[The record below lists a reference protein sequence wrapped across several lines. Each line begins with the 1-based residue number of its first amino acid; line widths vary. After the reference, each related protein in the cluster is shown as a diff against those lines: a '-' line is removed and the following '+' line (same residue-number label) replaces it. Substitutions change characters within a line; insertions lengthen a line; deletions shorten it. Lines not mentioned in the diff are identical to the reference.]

1 MTQAEVKTEPETIT
15 ELEAKLIDRIRQMS
29 IAEQH
34 QFLQFLNET
43 FPELIE
49 VEQEPKKIPE
59 PEIPP
64 IERQQK
70 AVTILQDIANSGGLD
85 IDDPVE
91 WQREQ
96 RQDRPLPGRE
106 D

>member
-1 MTQAEVKTEPETIT
+1 MIQVT
-15 ELEAKLIDRIRQMS
+15 ELEAKLFDRIRKMS
-29 IAEQH
+29 IAEQN

-49 VEQEPKKIPE
+49 VEQEPKKNPE
-59 PEIPP
+59 PEISP

-91 WQREQ
+91 WQREE
-96 RQDRPLPGRE
+96 RKDRPLPGRE

>member
-1 MTQAEVKTEPETIT
+1 MTQIETT
-15 ELEAKLIDRIRQMS
+15 TDLEEILIDRIRKMS
-29 IAEQH
+29 IDEQH
-34 QFLQFLNET
+34 RFLQFLDET

-64 IERQQK
+64 IEQQQK

-85 IDDPVE
+85 IDDPVA
-91 WQREQ
+91 
-96 RQDRPLPGRE
+96 
-106 D
+106 

>member
-1 MTQAEVKTEPETIT
+1 MIQVT
-15 ELEAKLIDRIRQMS
+15 ELEAKLFSHIQKMS
-29 IAEQH
+29 IDEQH
-34 QFLQFLNET
+34 RFLQFLDET

-59 PEIPP
+59 SEIPP
-64 IERQQK
+64 IEQQQK

-85 IDDPVE
+85 IDDPVA

>member
-1 MTQAEVKTEPETIT
+1 MTQLETVT
-15 ELEAKLIDRIRQMS
+15 DLEARLIDRIRKMS
-29 IAEQH
+29 IDEQH

-49 VEQEPKKIPE
+49 VEQEPEKIPE

-64 IERQQK
+64 IEEQQK

-85 IDDPVE
+85 IDDHVE

-96 RQDRPLPGRE
+96 RQDKPLPGRE